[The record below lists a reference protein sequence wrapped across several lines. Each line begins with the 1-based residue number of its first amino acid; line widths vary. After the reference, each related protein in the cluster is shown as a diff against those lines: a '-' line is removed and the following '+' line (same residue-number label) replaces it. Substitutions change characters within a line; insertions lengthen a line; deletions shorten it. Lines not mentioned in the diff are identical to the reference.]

1 MKKRLLIFIIA
12 TLSAIA
18 LFGGGYAFGAGSA
31 QPGSQGDP
39 LVTLSYLESRL
50 ADISGDNSQI
60 TGNGGVISNN
70 GTSAGFSR
78 IDLLKGQSLI
88 LSDGSEMV
96 VYSGNGTVLGTTG
109 MMNLAEAQMFPAG
122 TSVVLYTQFMGIG
135 GTSGVKAGGNMTI
148 YVRGGY
154 KIEQ

>member
-1 MKKRLLIFIIA
+1 MKKRLLIFMIA

-50 ADISGDNSQI
+50 AGI
-60 TGNGGVISNN
+60 TGNDTANTGNTGTGSGN
-70 GTSAGFSR
+70 GISAGFAR
-78 IDLLKGQSLI
+78 IDLTKGQSLI

-122 TSVVLYTQFMGIG
+122 TSVVLYTQFLGIG

-154 KIEQ
+154 KVEQ

>member
-1 MKKRLLIFIIA
+1 MKKRLLIFMIA

-50 ADISGDNSQI
+50 ADIAGNAATN
-60 TGNGGVISNN
+60 TGNA
-70 GTSAGFSR
+70 GTASGNVNSAGFTR
-78 IDLLKGQSLI
+78 IDLTKGQSLI

-109 MMNLAEAQMFPAG
+109 MMSLTGAEMFPAG
-122 TSVVLYTQFMGIG
+122 TSVVLYTQFLGIG
-135 GTSGVKAGGNMTI
+135 GNSGVKAGGNMTI
-148 YVRGGY
+148 YIRGGY
-154 KIEQ
+154 KVEQ